1 MFTDEYKNKIRSSL
15 EEDPIPVSEVVF
27 ETANDVRYIM
37 ILLDFKGIKFDPK
50 DRDLLLDSLEE
61 YKTLHITDI
70 NKAIEKTELIYDIA
84 KKYYALKEEME
95 SGGQ

>member
-27 ETANDVRYIM
+27 ETAEEVRYIM
-37 ILLDFKGIKFDPK
+37 MFLDFRGIKFDPN

-70 NKAIEKTELIYDIA
+70 NKAIEKMELIYDIA